1 MCAPMNDAIP
11 QRLSLK
17 QWFTLIFVSLVFL
30 IAGQWTIPVMD
41 RDEARYAQASKQMI
55 ETGDYIDIRFQKQTR
70 YVKPVLTY
78 WLQSTSARLFG
89 GRDAEIWAYR
99 LPSLLGALLAII
111 ATAWLGAAMGN
122 ATVGLWAGL
131 FLGVS
136 MIVSVEARMAKT
148 DALLLAATIVAQAAL
163 YHIWK
168 HSLFERLK
176 FIGAPLIFWIAVA
189 CGLLI
194 KGPLILL
201 FTMTTIIAFSFWLKS
216 WTWLRN
222 LYPLRGLLLVLL
234 MVAPWV
240 ILITIKTD
248 GKFLADSLGHALLG
262 KVVKSDDS
270 HGMPPGYHLVVY
282 FACFWPASILTVLQ
296 NVYAFKMRGLDSVK
310 FLLCWLWPNWIVFEL
325 VVTKLPHYTL
335 PLYPAIAILTALALF
350 NAKALLQYRFVY
362 RLHMLNV
369 VIFVLFSA
377 VLVLVPS
384 GLLYYFTETI
394 SITAILSVVAG
405 LVLIIAGV
413 YFGLMPTGK
422 RLVPVLITTAI
433 FYGFTF
439 GSVLPGNLALWPSKQ
454 LSQKIDVKLM
464 CSGKPVAIVGYPEPS
479 GIFYLGTDTVLASA
493 KGAGDLLSQGAVCP
507 IIVVEQKFASP
518 FLLNAKSLDLE
529 VLQID
534 EVKGLNIS
542 KGRTIT
548 LNIYKQVNAP
558 SQ

>member
-1 MCAPMNDAIP
+1 MNEAVP
-11 QRLSLK
+11 QYLSLK
-17 QWFTLIFVSLVFL
+17 QWAVLIIVSLVFL
-30 IAGQWTIPVMD
+30 ISGQWSIPVMD

-78 WLQSTSARLFG
+78 WLQSASARLFG
-89 GRDAEIWAYR
+89 GSDAAIWAYR
-99 LPSLLGALLAII
+99 LPSLFGALLAIV

-131 FLGVS
+131 LLGVS

-168 HSLFERLK
+168 NSLDNKIK
-176 FIGAPLIFWIAVA
+176 FIGAPLIFWVSLA

-201 FTMTTIIAFSFWLKS
+201 FTITTMVSFSFWLKS
-216 WTWLRN
+216 WVWLRN
-222 LYPLRGLLLVLL
+222 LYPLRGALLVLL

-248 GKFLADSLGHALLG
+248 GQFLADSLGHALLG

-282 FACFWPASILTVLQ
+282 FACFWPASIMTVLQ

-310 FLLCWLWPNWIVFEL
+310 FLLCWLWPSWIVFEL

-335 PLYPAIAILTALALF
+335 PLYPAIAILTALALC
-350 NAKALLQYRFVY
+350 NAKVLLQDRLVY
-362 RLHMLNV
+362 RLHRLNV

-377 VLVLVPS
+377 MLILVPS

-394 SITAILSVVAG
+394 SSINAMFSVVAG
-405 LVLIIAGV
+405 LLFIIASV
-413 YFGLMPTGK
+413 YFGMLPSGK
-422 RLVPVLITTAI
+422 RMVPVLITTAI

-439 GSVLPGNLALWPSKQ
+439 GVVLPGNLALWPSKQ
-454 LSQKIDVKLM
+454 LSQKIDVKND
-464 CSGKPVAIVGYPEPS
+464 CAGKPVSIVGYPEPS

-493 KGAGDLLSQGAVCP
+493 NEAGNLLSRGEVCP
-507 IIVVEQKFASP
+507 ITVVEQKFVATFIESV
-518 FLLNAKSLDLE
+518 KSLGLE

-534 EVKGLNIS
+534 ELKGLNIS
-542 KGRTIT
+542 KGRNIT
-548 LNIYKQVNAP
+548 LHIYKHVNAP
-558 SQ
+558 TQ